1 MNEISSEK
9 AFEIAARL
17 DNSIGG
23 EICAAIAMALD
34 KCMADEVHDNESF
47 VVTIKH
53 GIHATLHCVSSRKGR
68 NDRINKFVLLTK
80 NIEK

>member
-47 VVTIKH
+47 VVTIKPKSTPWNSCY
-53 GIHATLHCVSSRKGR
+53 ATLRQLPERK
-68 NDRINKFVLLTK
+68 K
-80 NIEK
+80 

>member
-17 DNSIGG
+17 DDSIVG

-47 VVTIKH
+47 VVTIKPKSTPWNSRY
-53 GIHATLHCVSSRKGR
+53 ATLRQLPERK
-68 NDRINKFVLLTK
+68 K
-80 NIEK
+80 

>member
-1 MNEISSEK
+1 MNDISPEK

-34 KCMADEVHDNESF
+34 RCTADEVHDNESF
-47 VVTIKH
+47 VLTMKPKATPWNSRY
-53 GIHATLHCVSSRKGR
+53 ATLRQLPDK
-68 NDRINKFVLLTK
+68 KK
-80 NIEK
+80 

>member
-17 DNSIGG
+17 DDSIGG

-34 KCMADEVHDNESF
+34 KCMADEVHDN
-47 VVTIKH
+47 
-53 GIHATLHCVSSRKGR
+53 
-68 NDRINKFVLLTK
+68 
-80 NIEK
+80 

>member
-17 DNSIGG
+17 DDSIGG

-47 VVTIKH
+47 VVTIKPKSTPWNSRY
-53 GIHATLHCVSSRKGR
+53 ATLRQLPER
-68 NDRINKFVLLTK
+68 NK
-80 NIEK
+80 